1 MLCDLASTVVVFD
14 LDDTLYPEADYVDSG
29 VRRVCEQVEALYGQK
44 IYSNV
49 KKALEKNSKVDW
61 LAFACDSAKLPSMVK
76 DSLLWMY
83 RLHTPE
89 IRLSAP
95 CEEALKSIRS
105 ACKAVAVLTDGRSVT
120 QRLKLRALGLA
131 DWRAYI
137 SEDYGAPKPS
147 PDRFKAIQEDYPAQH
162 YIYVADNVQKDFVGC
177 NPLGWIGI
185 GMRGNDRNVHSQAM
199 GCLSESAL
207 PAYWVNGWH
216 ELTELLLNENY
227 VSHNIWPHKKC

>member
-29 VRRVCEQVEALYGQK
+29 VRCVCNLIKALYGRE

-49 KKALEKNSKVDW
+49 KKALEKNPKLDW
-61 LAFACDSAKLPSMVK
+61 LAFACKSAELPSMVK
-76 DSLLWMY
+76 DSLLWTY
-83 RLHTPE
+83 RLHIPE

-105 ACKAVAVLTDGRSVT
+105 TCKAVAVLTDGRSVT

-147 PDRFKAIQEDYPAQH
+147 PDRYKAIQEDYPAQY
-162 YIYVADNVQKDFVGC
+162 YIYVADNVQKDFLGC
-177 NPLGWIGI
+177 NPLGWLGI
-185 GMRGNDRNVHSQAM
+185 GMRGNDRNIYSQSIH
-199 GCLSESAL
+199 GLPESAL
-207 PAYWVNGWH
+207 PAYWANSWEG
-216 ELTELLLNENY
+216 LIELLLN
-227 VSHNIWPHKKC
+227 